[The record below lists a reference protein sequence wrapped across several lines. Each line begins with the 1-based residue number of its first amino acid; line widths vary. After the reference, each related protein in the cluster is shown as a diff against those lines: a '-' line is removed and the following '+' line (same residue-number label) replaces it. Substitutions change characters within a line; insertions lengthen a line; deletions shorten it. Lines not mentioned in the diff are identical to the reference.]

1 MTEQDAPSES
11 PESPAPSRPTD
22 GYLLTERER
31 RLGAHGFYLLL
42 GAAASFGLA
51 ALLIALGILG
61 AAGDSA
67 DLLELLSSVGANRF
81 EAVTVYGSSAAL
93 LAGILALIGM
103 GAALILAMAGVL
115 AQEVWSLALVA
126 GSLLV
131 GAIGVVYYGF
141 FPLAIPLAFAAYAGY
156 RLSREIHAFRAN
168 PVMLKELRER
178 MRGARAFVVITIYL
192 GLMAGFAVLL
202 YLIQRA
208 DIQDQ
213 GTALTGQLGRD
224 LFAGVVGI
232 EFLLIV
238 FIAPAFTA
246 GAVTAE
252 RERKTYD
259 LLQITLL
266 PMPSFI
272 VGKLESAL
280 SYVFLLLLAAIP
292 LQSIAFLFG
301 GVSETELILAFI
313 ILAVTAV
320 TLGAVGMF
328 FSTLVDRTLTASV
341 RAYTVA
347 FIVVVGVP
355 LVFNFLINIFN
366 NAVVGTGSRVTSSPT
381 LEAALIYLGGLLTS
395 LNPIATAI
403 TTRELLVDRQTM
415 AFWDATLSSD
425 GSSIPLV
432 SPWITLVIIY
442 LIVSTVLILLA
453 VRRLRRME
461 A

>member
-1 MTEQDAPSES
+1 
-11 PESPAPSRPTD
+11 
-22 GYLLTERER
+22 
-31 RLGAHGFYLLL
+31 
-42 GAAASFGLA
+42 
-51 ALLIALGILG
+51 
-61 AAGDSA
+61 
-67 DLLELLSSVGANRF
+67 
-81 EAVTVYGSSAAL
+81 
-93 LAGILALIGM
+93 M